1 MRKSVSKLTAI
12 TLKRIIAEEKQKLK
26 KAGLI
31 KEEKKIISASQ
42 KRAIILKVKAIQE
55 KKLNEAKKIE
65 AIKRKIRKALNK
77 KGE

>member
-31 KEEKKIISASQ
+31 KEEKKVISASQ

>member
-31 KEEKKIISASQ
+31 KEEKKVISASQ
-42 KRAIILKVKAIQE
+42 KRAIILKEKAIQE